1 MQESRVRQSK
11 QIPRHAVADTYEVEV
26 GVFAPVVAV
35 SWKLRQPHLHDN
47 PHHAQHSIIVQVLV
61 RGEAESRRFFQV
73 PRFCTAS
80 LCRAKHMV
88 VVCLWPIPS
97 YKASLKKKWGGGR
110 GRGVEEKEGVIHQAK
125 EQTRT
130 NKLYRSAM

>member
-97 YKASLKKKWGGGR
+97 YKSIVEKKMGR
-110 GRGVEEKEGVIHQAK
+110 GAGAGREGERGGYTPSQ
-125 EQTRT
+125 RT
-130 NKLYRSAM
+130 NEDK